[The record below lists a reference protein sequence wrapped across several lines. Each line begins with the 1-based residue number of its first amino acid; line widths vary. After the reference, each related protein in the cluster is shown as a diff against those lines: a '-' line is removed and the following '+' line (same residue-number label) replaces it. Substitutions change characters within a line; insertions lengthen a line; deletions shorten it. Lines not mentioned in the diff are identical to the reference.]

1 MSAARKKSPAPST
14 PRSEVL
20 SAFLVSVEQFRK
32 DYKTANDDL
41 EAANNELCDHEH
53 RLELEDLDYKKK
65 AQIAGEVSE
74 TLRKRRAAKDA
85 IETLKPICDFYADP
99 RNKSFFDALRN
110 ILGDM
115 RKIEKRN
122 EVRYYTFKARNGI
135 LRDGK
140 IEEGN

>member
-1 MSAARKKSPAPST
+1 MSAAKKKSTVPPS
-14 PRSEVL
+14 PRSDVL
-20 SAFLVSVEQFRK
+20 SAFLIAVEQYRK
-32 DYKTANDDL
+32 DYKMANDDL
-41 EAANNELCDHEH
+41 TAANNELCDYEH
-53 RLELEDLDYKKK
+53 RLELEDLDYHEQ
-65 AQIAGEVSE
+65 ARIAGELSE

-115 RKIEKRN
+115 RKIEKWN
-122 EVRYYTFKARNGI
+122 EGRYYTFKARNGI